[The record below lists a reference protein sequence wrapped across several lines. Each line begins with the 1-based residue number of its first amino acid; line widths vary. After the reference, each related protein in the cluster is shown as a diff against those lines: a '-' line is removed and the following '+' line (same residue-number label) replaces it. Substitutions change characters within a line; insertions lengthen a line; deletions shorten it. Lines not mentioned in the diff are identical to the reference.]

1 MCEMGNT
8 CKENHKQVQT
18 NYTLFIIT
26 GILFRGLSVGYSHF
40 SVGFRLNI
48 FLHCEYSYI
57 IKYGISVWNVFG
69 VWMLLKKL
77 SINVLAL
84 YLISIQTYI
93 VCGQISIQVVVFN
106 AK

>member
-1 MCEMGNT
+1 M
-8 CKENHKQVQT
+8 
-18 NYTLFIIT
+18 
-26 GILFRGLSVGYSHF
+26 RPVGYSYF
-40 SVGFRLNI
+40 SVDFRLNI

-106 AK
+106 SK

>member
-1 MCEMGNT
+1 M
-8 CKENHKQVQT
+8 VF
-18 NYTLFIIT
+18 LF
-26 GILFRGLSVGYSHF
+26 
-40 SVGFRLNI
+40 
-48 FLHCEYSYI
+48 
-57 IKYGISVWNVFG
+57 WNVFG
-69 VWMLLKKL
+69 VWMLLNKL